1 MFVTIRSFDRFDV
14 STAFSDDSDP
24 LEDASVKRPSRTSVA
39 SPNLLLWY
47 LSNGPASSERE

>member
-39 SPNLLLWY
+39 SPYLLLWY